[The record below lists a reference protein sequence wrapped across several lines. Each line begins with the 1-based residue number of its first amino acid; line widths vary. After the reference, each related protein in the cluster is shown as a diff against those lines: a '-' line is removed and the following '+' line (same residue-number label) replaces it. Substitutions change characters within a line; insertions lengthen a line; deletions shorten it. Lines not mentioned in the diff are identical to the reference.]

1 MSSELPGWV
10 QRVAEVLPDVAGH
23 HLSRFLPPDGVAV
36 REAAVLMLF
45 GPGDDGDGEV
55 LLIERS
61 ASMRSHPGQAAFPG
75 GAVDPGDDGPV
86 AAALRE
92 AWEETGLDPAGVD
105 VLGTLPRLYLPP
117 SGFAV
122 TPVVGWW
129 REPSPVGV
137 ADSREVARVDRV
149 RLADLLEPANR
160 STVRHPSGFAGPA
173 FTVGELFVW
182 GFTAGLLSR
191 LMQIAGLERAWDA
204 GRVEELPARH
214 LVGTT
219 GGPDGPV
226 PAGSG
231 SPELDADAEIEP

>member
-1 MSSELPGWV
+1 MSADLPATTDLPGWA
-10 QRVAEVLPDVAGH
+10 QRVAAVLPDVAGH
-23 HLSRFLPPDGVAV
+23 QLSRFLPPDGAGV

-45 GPGDDGDGEV
+45 GAGGDGAGEV

-75 GAVDPGDDGPV
+75 GAVDPEDSDAV

-92 AWEETGLDPAGVD
+92 AREETGLDPAGVD

-137 ADSREVARVDRV
+137 ADPREVARVDRV
-149 RLADLLEPANR
+149 RLPDLLDPANR
-160 STVRHPSGFAGPA
+160 STVRHPSGFVGPA
-173 FTVGELFVW
+173 FSVGDLFVW

-191 LMQIAGLERAWDA
+191 LLQIAGLERDWDA
-204 GRVEELPARH
+204 TAVDDLPARH
-214 LVGTT
+214 LVGTP
-219 GGPDGPV
+219 GFGPT
-226 PAGSG
+226 G
-231 SPELDADAEIEP
+231 SPDVDTDVELEP

>member
-1 MSSELPGWV
+1 MSPDLPGWV
-10 QRVAEVLPDVAGH
+10 QRVADVLPGVAGH
-23 HLSRFLPPDGVAV
+23 QLSRFLPPEGVDV

-45 GPGDDGDGEV
+45 GPGDDDAGEV

-61 ASMRSHPGQAAFPG
+61 ASLRSHPGQAAFPG
-75 GAVDPGDDGPV
+75 GAVDPGDDGVV

-92 AWEETGLDPAGVD
+92 AREETGLDPAGVD

-129 REPSPVGV
+129 REPSPVFV
-137 ADSREVARVDRV
+137 ADPREVARVDRV
-149 RLADLLEPANR
+149 PLADLLEPANR
-160 STVRHPSGFAGPA
+160 STVRHPSGFVGPA

-191 LMQIAGLERAWDA
+191 LLQIAGLEREWSS

-214 LVGTT
+214 LVGTS
-219 GGPDGPV
+219 G
-226 PAGSG
+226 AGG
-231 SPELDADAEIEP
+231 SPDVDPAAEIQP